1 MKTTTDNRRSFLKKI
16 TLAGGVGI
24 AGTLSG
30 SAAVNWLRTSGDA
43 VNGKIIHVTPD
54 PAITQFRPLDD
65 IFITSSQEGTIVLL
79 DGKNN
84 ETFRG
89 SIHSSLSI
97 PVGGALGYQLLLF
110 LNGEGKLFDF
120 ATFQVDCDTSVDD
133 SKGTYR
139 ELFDNL
145 YHTMTGEWGREAG
158 VVRYNGKHYHSFVD
172 WLRDHVSYPERNEI
186 FLPGIEIR
194 HRPVCGFST

>member
-1 MKTTTDNRRSFLKKI
+1 MKTNTDNRRTFLKKI

-30 SAAVNWLRTSGDA
+30 SAAVNWLRTSGNA

-54 PAITQFRPLDD
+54 PAITQFRPLED
-65 IFITSSQEGTIVLL
+65 ILITSAQEGIIVLL

-89 SIHSSLSI
+89 PIHSSLSI
-97 PVGGALGYQLLLF
+97 PVGGYLGYQLILF
-110 LNGEGKLFDF
+110 LNGEGHLLDF
-120 ATFQVDCDTSVDD
+120 STFKVDCFSSVED
-133 SKGTYR
+133 SKGTYK

-158 VVRYNGKHYHSFVD
+158 VCVLMVNTTI
-172 WLRDHVSYPERNEI
+172 L
-186 FLPGIEIR
+186 
-194 HRPVCGFST
+194 CGLAQGSCP